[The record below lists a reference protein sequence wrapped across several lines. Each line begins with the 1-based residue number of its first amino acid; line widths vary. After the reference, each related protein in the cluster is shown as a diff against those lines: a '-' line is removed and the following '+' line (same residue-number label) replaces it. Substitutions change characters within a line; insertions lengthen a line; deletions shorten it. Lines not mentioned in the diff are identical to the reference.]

1 METNTNIGTITGA
14 PASRGTGTI
23 ADAAGSNA
31 PAAEASVDASAEVRR
46 STIRCIGLVSGGLD
60 SSIATVHM
68 KRLGFDVLGINFST
82 GFCSSD
88 HLRMMGR
95 TEKKTYRNEA
105 LRAGADF
112 DVPIELID
120 VAEEYLGA
128 VLAQPKHGFGQNMNP
143 CVDCRIFMF
152 GKARALLDEYGASFI
167 YTGEVLGQRPMS
179 QHRYALRTIE
189 KESGLDGLVLRPL
202 SGQLL
207 PPTIPE
213 KRGWLRRDEL
223 LAISGRSRK
232 DQMRLAA
239 EYGIDD
245 YPQPAGGCCVLTD
258 ESYSR
263 RLRDQL
269 AFVDVR
275 TLTREQCTLLK
286 VGRHLRL
293 PSGVKVIVGRDEK
306 ENDFLQERSG
316 GRWTLQ
322 ALDYP
327 GPIVLAEA
335 AVDGAS
341 LDEAALVT
349 VAAITARYSD
359 GKAAPEVTVWAGRG
373 VESRELTVA
382 PLDDTTIH
390 SWLI

>member
-1 METNTNIGTITGA
+1 MLNESA
-14 PASRGTGTI
+14 PL
-23 ADAAGSNA
+23 A
-31 PAAEASVDASAEVRR
+31 P
-46 STIRCIGLVSGGLD
+46 IRCIGLLSGGLD
-60 SSIATVHM
+60 SSIAFAHM
-68 KRLGFDVLGINFST
+68 KRLGFDVVGINFST

-105 LRAGADF
+105 LRAGADL
-112 DVPIELID
+112 DVAVELID

-152 GKARALLDEYGASFI
+152 GKARGLLEEHGARFI
-167 YTGEVLGQRPMS
+167 FTGEVLGQRPMS
-179 QHRYALRTIE
+179 QHRFAMRTIE
-189 KESGLDGLVLRPL
+189 KESGLEGLVVRPL
-202 SGQLL
+202 CGQLL

-213 KRGWLRRDEL
+213 KEGWLRREDL
-223 LAISGRSRK
+223 LSISGRSRK
-232 DQMRLAA
+232 EQMRLAV

-275 TLTREQCTLLK
+275 SLTREQCTLLK
-286 VGRHLRL
+286 VGRHMRL
-293 PSGVKVIVGRDEK
+293 ASGVKVIVGRDEK
-306 ENDFLQERSG
+306 ENEFLQERVG
-316 GRWTLQ
+316 GRWSFQ

-327 GPIVLAEA
+327 GPITLAEREP
-335 AVDGAS
+335 VDGESSARE
-341 LDEAALVT
+341 LTEDDLRT
-349 VAAITARYSD
+349 IAAITARYCD
-359 GKAAPEVTVWAGRG
+359 GNNEPEITVWAGRG
-373 VESRELTVA
+373 AEVREIVVA
-382 PLDDTTIH
+382 PAADVIVQRL
-390 SWLI
+390 LI

>member
-1 METNTNIGTITGA
+1 M
-14 PASRGTGTI
+14 P
-23 ADAAGSNA
+23 
-31 PAAEASVDASAEVRR
+31 EA
-46 STIRCIGLVSGGLD
+46 IRCIGLISGGLD
-60 SSIATVHM
+60 SSLATAHM
-68 KRLGFDVLGINFST
+68 KRLGFDVVGINFST

-112 DVPIELID
+112 DVAIELID

-128 VLAQPKHGFGQNMNP
+128 VLAEPKHGFGQNMNP

-152 GKARALLDEYGASFI
+152 GKARGLLEEHGARFI
-167 YTGEVLGQRPMS
+167 FTGEVLGQRPMS
-179 QHRYALRTIE
+179 QHRFALRTIE
-189 KESGLDGLVLRPL
+189 KESGLDGLVVRPL
-202 SGQLL
+202 SGRLL

-213 KRGWLRRDEL
+213 KEGWLRREDL

-239 EYGIDD
+239 EYGITD

-275 TLTREQCTLLK
+275 SLTREQCTLLK

-306 ENDFLQERSG
+306 ENEFLQERAG
-316 GRWTLQ
+316 DRWTFQ
-322 ALDYP
+322 ALDFP
-327 GPIVLAEA
+327 GPITLAE
-335 AVDGAS
+335 GEPT
-341 LDEAALVT
+341 EAEIAT
-349 VAAITARYSD
+349 VAAITARYCD
-359 GKAAPEVTVWAGRG
+359 GKGEPAVTVWAGRG
-373 VESRELTVA
+373 VETREVTVPPA
-382 PLDDTTIH
+382 SDQLVH
-390 SWLI
+390 AWLI

>member
-1 METNTNIGTITGA
+1 MPE
-14 PASRGTGTI
+14 S
-23 ADAAGSNA
+23 
-31 PAAEASVDASAEVRR
+31 
-46 STIRCIGLVSGGLD
+46 IRCLGLISGGLD
-60 SSIATVHM
+60 SSIATAHM
-68 KRLGFDVLGINFST
+68 KRLGFDVVGINFST

-112 DVPIELID
+112 DVAIELID

-128 VLAQPKHGFGQNMNP
+128 VLAEPKHGFGQNMNP

-152 GKARALLDEYGASFI
+152 GKARGLLEEHGARFI
-167 YTGEVLGQRPMS
+167 FTGEVLGQRPMS
-179 QHRYALRTIE
+179 QHRFALRTIE
-189 KESGLDGLVLRPL
+189 KESGLDGLVVRPL
-202 SGQLL
+202 SGRLL
-207 PPTIPE
+207 PPTVPE
-213 KRGWLRRDEL
+213 KEGWLRREDL
-223 LAISGRSRK
+223 LAINGRSRK

-239 EYGIDD
+239 EYGITD

-275 TLTREQCTLLK
+275 SLTREQCTLLK

-306 ENDFLQERSG
+306 ENEFLQERAG
-316 GRWTLQ
+316 ERWTFQ
-322 ALDYP
+322 ALDFP
-327 GPIVLAEA
+327 GPITLAE
-335 AVDGAS
+335 GEPS
-341 LDEAALVT
+341 EEEIEA
-349 VAAITARYSD
+349 VAAITARYCD
-359 GKAAPEVTVWAGRG
+359 GRGEPAVTVWAGRG
-373 VESRELTVA
+373 VATREVIVA
-382 PLDDTTIH
+382 PASDHLVH
-390 SWLI
+390 EWLI

>member
-1 METNTNIGTITGA
+1 MHETPPSTA
-14 PASRGTGTI
+14 PAGP
-23 ADAAGSNA
+23 
-31 PAAEASVDASAEVRR
+31 PAAPPAARAS
-46 STIRCIGLVSGGLD
+46 IRCIGLISGGLD

-68 KRLGFDVLGINFST
+68 KRLGFDVVGINFST

-112 DVPIELID
+112 DVPVELVD

-143 CVDCRIFMF
+143 CIDCRAFMF
-152 GKARALLDEYGASFI
+152 TKARGLLAEYGARFVF
-167 YTGEVLGQRPMS
+167 TGEVLGQRPMS
-179 QHRYALRTIE
+179 QHRFALRTIE
-189 KESGLDGLVLRPL
+189 RESGLEGLVVRPL

-213 KRGWLRRDEL
+213 KEGWLRREEL
-223 LAISGRSRK
+223 LAISGRGRK
-232 DQMRLAA
+232 DQIRLAA

-263 RLRDQL
+263 RLRDEL

-275 TLTREQCTLLK
+275 SLTREQCTLLK

-306 ENDFLQERSG
+306 ENDFLQERAG

-322 ALDYP
+322 ALDFP
-327 GPIVLAEA
+327 GPIALAEG
-335 AVDGAS
+335 DPT
-341 LDEAALVT
+341 DEELRA

-359 GKAAPEVTVWAGRG
+359 GKAEREVTVWAGRG
-373 VESRELTVA
+373 VDSREIAVVPAEEALVSA
-382 PLDDTTIH
+382 L
-390 SWLI
+390 LI